1 MGTGILQDLVVVM
14 VVAAAATIIFYRLR
28 QPVVL
33 GYLLAGLLV
42 GPHFGRLVSDV
53 ASIDGLAHLGI
64 IFLMFAVGLE
74 FDLKKLRKV
83 GLKATVAAAVQIGV
97 MILVGFETGRWLGWS
112 VYDSIFLGAIISISS
127 TVIIVKILAEMGK
140 LKEEY
145 AELAFG
151 ILIIEDIAAIV
162 MVAVLAA
169 LGETGSFDPGVLGGT
184 LGAILLFVFIFLAV
198 GLVMVPRLIESVS
211 RFHVEEVLVITV
223 VGLAFAAALLA
234 ENLGFSVALGAF
246 LMGAIIAESKAVKRV
261 EHKVVPIR
269 DLFTA
274 MFFVAVGM
282 LINPADLVTYWWPIF
297 LITMVTIV
305 GKIVGVT
312 LGAFL
317 AGFDGRTAFKTGS
330 VMAQIGEFSFIIA
343 ALGLSLGVIRPE
355 LYPIAIAVCAIT
367 SLTTPLFMRIGPAV
381 ADVLT
386 PRFPAWY
393 ARGLAAYTRLV
404 NKAGA
409 QGQEALAPHDGRRSR
424 HGTRVAI
431 YAAWLFGLLIMA
443 AYVSEWVGAEVET
456 RLSLGDNA
464 ARASALAVL
473 GLAGLPLFVAFVKA
487 TEAYAFSA
495 AKSRAMNP
503 KQLSKRESLLR
514 RPHVVARLVAS
525 LASVVLVAIAL
536 RVAWGVHPLAI
547 PDVWVAVPILMVV
560 CFIGFFAW
568 HRLERVYV
576 GMERTL
582 NSLLGHDD
590 EEAFHD
596 RNKHL
601 KQRLPWGMDL
611 EEVHLRPIDH
621 AAYMSL
627 KDLNLR
633 DRTGATVLLVERGSQ
648 VVHNP
653 HADMVLLPHDRLIL
667 VGKRD
672 QLENAQRYLQHLAQR
687 REPIVEEDV
696 RIPAGSPFVGQTLG
710 ALDLSDTA
718 ARPEYVR
725 KRDGTMVAPSPR
737 VVVEPDDHIVFYGPE
752 ASIEKAR
759 ERLRAG
765 RPGERAR
772 PKLGPNKGM

>member
-1 MGTGILQDLVVVM
+1 MGADILQDLVVVM
-14 VVAAAATIIFYRLR
+14 VVAAAATIVFYRLK

-42 GPHFGRLVSDV
+42 GPHLGRLVSDV
-53 ASIDGLAHLGI
+53 QSIEGLAHLGI

-97 MILVGFETGRWLGWS
+97 MILLGFEVGRWLGWTMM
-112 VYDSIFLGAIISISS
+112 DSIFLGAIISVSS

-162 MVAVLAA
+162 MVAVLTA
-169 LGETGSFDPGVLGGT
+169 LGMTGSFDAGIMGATIGG
-184 LGAILLFVFIFLAV
+184 ILLFVFIFLAV

-234 ENLGFSVALGAF
+234 EKVGFSVALGAF

-261 EHKVVPIR
+261 EHKIVPIR

-282 LINPADLVTYWWPIF
+282 LINPADLVTYWWPIL
-297 LITMVTIV
+297 LITLVTIV
-305 GKIVGVT
+305 GKIIGVT

-317 AGFDGRTAFKTGS
+317 AGFDGRTSIKTAS
-330 VMAQIGEFSFIIA
+330 AMAQIGEFSFIIA
-343 ALGLSLGVIRPE
+343 GLGLSLGVIRPE
-355 LYPIAIAVCAIT
+355 LHPIAVAVCAVT
-367 SLTTPLFMRIGPAV
+367 SLTTPLFMRVGPAL
-381 ADVLT
+381 ADRLA
-386 PRFPAWY
+386 PRLPTWY
-393 ARGLAAYTRLV
+393 ARMLSAYTRLV
-404 NKAGA
+404 RRAGSSGA
-409 QGQEALAPHDGRRSR
+409 DPLATHDARRAR
-424 HGTRVAI
+424 HGTRVAL

-443 AYVSEWVGAEVET
+443 AYVSEWVGAEVEQ

-487 TEAYAFSA
+487 TEAYTFAA

-503 KQLSKRESLLR
+503 KHLTRSDAVYR
-514 RPHVVARLVAS
+514 RPHFVARVVAS
-525 LASVVLVAIAL
+525 LASIVLVALAV

-547 PDVWVAVPILMVV
+547 PDLWVAVPILMVV

-568 HRLERVYV
+568 RRLERVYA

-582 NSLLGHDD
+582 NGLMGHD
-590 EEAFHD
+590 EEEIVHD
-596 RNKHL
+596 RNRHL
-601 KQRLPWGMDL
+601 KERLPWGMDL
-611 EEVHLRPIDH
+611 EEVMLRPIDH

-627 KDLNLR
+627 KSLNLR
-633 DRTGATVLLVERGSQ
+633 DRTGATVLLVERGTQ

-672 QLENAQRYLQHLAQR
+672 QLENAQRYLQHLAHRQG
-687 REPIVEEDV
+687 EIVEEDLRV
-696 RIPAGSPFVGQTLG
+696 PASSPAVGRPLG
-710 ALDLSDTA
+710 ALDLTGTD

-725 KRDGTMVAPSPR
+725 KRDGTVVAPSPR
-737 VVVEPDDHIVFYGPE
+737 VLVEPDDHIVFYGSE
-752 ASIEKAR
+752 GSIETAR
-759 ERLRAG
+759 ARLRAT
-765 RPGERAR
+765 RAPDGAK
-772 PKLGPNKGM
+772 PKLGPNRAR